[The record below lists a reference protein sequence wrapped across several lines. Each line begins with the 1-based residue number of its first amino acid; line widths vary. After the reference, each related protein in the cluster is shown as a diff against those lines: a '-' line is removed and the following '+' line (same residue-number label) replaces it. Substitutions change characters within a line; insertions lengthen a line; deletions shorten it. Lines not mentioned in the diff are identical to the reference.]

1 MSPRAACRLATL
13 GYDVYDYA
21 PGKVDWMAHG
31 LAIEGTGAERA
42 TALTLLRDDAAT
54 CRLEDSAGE
63 VARRIEASPYGFAL
77 ALSPGRVVLGRV
89 RRSRLGD
96 APASVGALLE
106 PGPSTIRP
114 HTQIEDLAA
123 RLASSDVR
131 TLIVTDP
138 EGKLLGVVRR
148 SDVKEARR

>member
-21 PGKVDWMAHG
+21 SQY
-31 LAIEGTGAERA
+31 R
-42 TALTLLRDDAAT
+42 
-54 CRLEDSAGE
+54 
-63 VARRIEASPYGFAL
+63 FAL
-77 ALSPGRVVLGRV
+77 ALAPGRVVFGRV
-89 RRSRLGD
+89 RRSRLAD
-96 APASVGALLE
+96 AGASVEALLE

-114 HTQIEDLAA
+114 HTSIEDLAA
-123 RLASSDVR
+123 RLARSEVR

-148 SDVKEARR
+148 GDVDGSH

>member
-31 LAIEGTGAERA
+31 LPIQGTGAGRT
-42 TALTLLRDDAAT
+42 TALTLIRQDVAI
-54 CRLEDSAGE
+54 CGLEDSAEE
-63 VARRIEASPYGFAL
+63 VARRIDASLYRFAL
-77 ALSPGRVVLGRV
+77 VLSPGRIVLGRV
-89 RRSRLGD
+89 RRSGLTD
-96 APASVGALLE
+96 AGASVLALLE

-114 HTQIEDLAA
+114 HTPIQDLVA
-123 RLASSDVR
+123 RLTRSEIR

-138 EGKLLGVVRR
+138 EGKLLGIVRR
-148 SDVKEARR
+148 GDVDDSRQ